1 MKKRNLFLSLICSV
15 VLTVALATF
24 TIVGVV
30 KNKGQKGDNNQS
42 TNVST
47 NVSNTREDLNVDRDG
62 SAELPYMIYDV
73 DSFNHYVGNY
83 GGEACY
89 YELANDIDFAGV
101 NFVTM
106 FNQDKPFNS
115 KIDGKGFA
123 LKNIS
128 INVNKDNFINFAFKS
143 EADKGR
149 YNAHIAIFGTI
160 EDAEIVGLNIEN
172 IAINVADDVYEYVI
186 SAEFGVAYEDAVNE
200 ITVSTLASIAKN
212 STVSVNVSGTINA
225 DAYSIYSI
233 GNNGTSKAEGF
244 NAIGGVVAV
253 ANGTTVADS
262 NVNVTVNTGKAIEG
276 KNKNYFVGGV
286 AGYIYNS
293 TVQNVTVDLNVN
305 STFKQVIYV
314 GGVAGY
320 ISNANIENAIVNLN
334 VAETDGRKDVQKGD
348 SINVE
353 NYTWVAGIAS
363 IISADETAKSTLSN
377 ITIKANVDIDVV
389 YAGVVV
395 EVWSKST
402 EKCVKFID
410 IVVDSNVNVLQAFGF
425 ARTVSACEFDLS
437 KTEIDIEN
445 EAEYNIKLTG
455 KVRLVGSD
463 SDEVVASA
471 FIFAPCGYSYKNV
484 KVVVSGQIYAQLQNA
499 EQLRSFGGENQEGL
513 KVI

>member
-30 KNKGQKGDNNQS
+30 KTNKGQKNNNQS

-47 NVSNTREDLNVDRDG
+47 SVSDTKQDLNEGRDG

-83 GGEACY
+83 GSEACY

-101 NFVTM
+101 NFETM
-106 FNQDKPFNS
+106 FNKDKSFNS

-128 INVNKDNFINFAFKS
+128 INVNKDNFINFAYKS
-143 EADKGR
+143 EADANR
-149 YNAHIAIFGTI
+149 YNAHIAIFGTL
-160 EDAEIVGLNIEN
+160 ENAEIVGLNIEN
-172 IAINVADDVYEYVI
+172 ISVNVSDEVYSSVV
-186 SAEFGVAYEDAVNE
+186 SAEFDTNYGDAVNE
-200 ITVSTLASIAKN
+200 ITVSTLASVAKN
-212 STVSVNVSGTINA
+212 STVNVNVSGTISA
-225 DAYSIYSI
+225 DAYGIYAKNHVQ
-233 GNNGTSKAEGF
+233 GY

-253 ANGTTVADS
+253 SNGSTISDS

-293 TVQNVTVDLNVN
+293 TVQNVIVNLNVN
-305 STFKQVIYV
+305 ATYKQAIYV
-314 GGVAGY
+314 GGIAGY
-320 ISNANIENAIVNLN
+320 ISNANIENANVNLN
-334 VAETDGRKDVQKGD
+334 VAETNERKDVQKGD

-353 NYTWVAGIAS
+353 NYTWVAGAVA
-363 IISADETAKSTLSN
+363 IISADETAKSTLNN

-395 EVWSKST
+395 EVWSKASVN
-402 EKCVKFID
+402 CVKFVD
-410 IVVDSNVNVLQAFGF
+410 IIADSNVNVLQAFGF

-445 EAEYNIKLTG
+445 EAEYNIRLTG
-455 KVRLVGSD
+455 KVRLVGST

-471 FIFAPCGYSYKNV
+471 FIFNPCGYAYKNV
-484 KVVVSGQIYAQLQNA
+484 NVIISGQIYAQLQKV
-499 EQLRSFGGENQEGL
+499 EQLRAYGTYEQ
-513 KVI
+513 I

>member
-1 MKKRNLFLSLICSV
+1 MKRRNLFLSLICSV

-30 KNKGQKGDNNQS
+30 KTNKGQKNDNNQS

-47 NVSNTREDLNVDRDG
+47 NVSDTKTDLNEGRDG

-83 GGEACY
+83 GGEGCY

-128 INVNKDNFINFAFKS
+128 INVNNDNFINYAYKS

-160 EDAEIVGLNIEN
+160 ENAEIVGLNIEN
-172 IAINVADDVYEYVI
+172 ISVNVADEVYDSVV
-186 SAEFGVAYEDAVNE
+186 SAEFDTNHGDAVNE
-200 ITVSTLASIAKN
+200 ITVSTLASISKN
-212 STVSVNVSGTINA
+212 STVNVNVSGTISA
-225 DAYSIYSI
+225 DAYGIYAKNHVQ
-233 GNNGTSKAEGF
+233 GY

-253 ANGTTVADS
+253 SNGSTISDS

-293 TVQNVTVDLNVN
+293 TVQNVTVNLNVN
-305 STFKQVIYV
+305 ATYKQAIYV

-334 VAETDGRKDVQKGD
+334 VAETNERKDVQKGD

-353 NYTWVAGIAS
+353 NYTWVAGAVA
-363 IISADETAKSTLSN
+363 IISADESAKSTLNN
-377 ITIKANVDIDVV
+377 ITIKANVDIDAV

-395 EVWSKST
+395 EVWSNAT
-402 EKCVKFID
+402 QNCVKFVD
-410 IVVDSNVNVLQAFGF
+410 IIADSNVNVLQAFGF

-445 EAEYNIKLTG
+445 EAEYNIRLTG
-455 KVRLVGSD
+455 KVRLVGSA

-471 FIFAPCGYSYKNV
+471 FIFNPCGYAYKNV
-484 KVVVSGQIYAQLQNA
+484 NVIISGQIYAQLQKV
-499 EQLRSFGGENQEGL
+499 EQLRAYGTYEQ
-513 KVI
+513 I